1 MARAAHTIT
10 LLAALLVAAVAG
22 AQHNDIPLHRDYSD
36 GLEKG
41 ASYKGST
48 GLTGLKPVIE
58 SRADVSAVQGYKPD
72 STKYYYD
79 YEEKIFR
86 DHLFEYR
93 EGDVR
98 LSLDPL
104 FQFEVGMDKGD
115 LTPYADTNRYFSN
128 TRGFLVKGD
137 IGKVSFQT
145 MFHESQTVVP
155 QYLHAMVRAT
165 GALPGH
171 GRAKFDTNT
180 KLDVGW
186 SQANVSYAPT
196 AWLNLQMGH
205 GRHFVGH
212 GYRSVLMSDNAP
224 GAPYLKFSIMPASR
238 RWQYTSWHSKLQHG
252 MTQADRLPTGQSS
265 ESLFQWM
272 RSRSNH
278 LAARFG
284 RAEIGLFETTI
295 FRNIDDRGITPFDV
309 LELNPVIGVNTLVA
323 GFGGDYKSLVGVDL
337 KIGVM
342 DGVFVYGQFGT
353 DDPANE
359 RYAWQAGLRWFDL
372 GLKGLNVQLEH
383 NVAQPFTY
391 MADPEQLA
399 YMHSGLPM
407 AHPMGANFTESV
419 AIVEKVF
426 KERLRVQAKAN
437 LATYAM
443 DSLGRRLDGD
453 LGRRLQDPGPG
464 TPMVRRDLFVLDANV
479 SYLFNPKTNLRV
491 VAGVLRRDLPGTGDA
506 AQSTYV
512 YVGLRTALFNRYHD
526 L

>member
-1 MARAAHTIT
+1 MSRSRRSSTF
-10 LLAALLVAAVAG
+10 LAAMLLLGIVH
-22 AQHNDIPLHRDYSD
+22 AQHNDIPLQRDYSD

-41 ASYKGST
+41 ASYKGSK

-58 SRADVSAVQGYKPD
+58 ARADVSAVQGYKPD
-72 STKYYYD
+72 SAKYYYD

-86 DHLFEYR
+86 DHLFEHR

-98 LSLDPL
+98 LSVDPL
-104 FQFEVGMDKGD
+104 FRFQFGMDKGD
-115 LTPYADTNRYFSN
+115 MTRYIDTTTLFGN
-128 TRGFLVKGD
+128 TRGFLVQGD
-137 IGKVSFQT
+137 IGKVSFRT
-145 MFHESQTVVP
+145 MFHETQTRVP
-155 QYLHAMVRAT
+155 HYLYTVVRAT
-165 GALPGH
+165 GTLPGH
-171 GRAKFDTNT
+171 GRVKFENTT

-186 SQANVSYAPT
+186 SQANVSYSPT
-196 AWLNLQMGH
+196 AWLNLQVGH

-212 GYRSVLMSDNAP
+212 GYRSVLLSDNAP
-224 GAPYLKFSIMPASR
+224 GAPYLKFSIAPASM

-252 MTQADRLPTGQSS
+252 VWQPDRLPTGQSS
-265 ESLFQWM
+265 ESLFHWM

-278 LAARFG
+278 LALRLG
-284 RAEIGLFETTI
+284 RAEVGLFETTI
-295 FRNIDDRGITPFDV
+295 FQNIDAQGLRPFDP
-309 LELNPVIGVNTLVA
+309 LELNPLIGVNTLVV
-323 GFGGDYKSLVGVDL
+323 GFGGDHKSMVGMDL
-337 KIGVM
+337 KIGVA

-353 DDPANE
+353 DDPARE

-372 GLKGLNVQLEH
+372 VLTGLNVQLEH

-419 AIVEKVF
+419 IMVEKAF
-426 KERLRVQAKAN
+426 KERLRVQAKAH

-443 DSLGRRLDGD
+443 DALERRPDGD
-453 LGRRLQDPGPG
+453 PGEPLMDPAPG
-464 TPMVRRDLFVLDANV
+464 TVLTQRDLFMLDANV

-491 VAGVLRRDLPGTGDA
+491 MAGVFRRDLPGTSDGQ
-506 AQSTYV
+506 QSTYFH
-512 YVGLRTALFNRYHD
+512 VGLGTDLFNRYHD